1 MNENI
6 ITIELAYKK
15 FLDYLK
21 DIGRSHSTILAYG
34 ADLRQLKHSLE
45 KRGKNQIEEINIED
59 LRNFKKELKED
70 KGFSPKTISRKI
82 NSMRTFFRFLI
93 KEGLVEEN
101 LAKELEQPEI
111 KVKPPN
117 FLSKTEYRALR
128 DACRNDKRIFAIVE
142 LLLQTGVRVGEITN
156 IRVTDVGKNY
166 LYIRPHGKYKG
177 RKIPLNKAVKKAIE
191 DYLEERPE
199 TDSEFLFVTKNNTKL
214 LIRNIRTI
222 VDRYFEQAGIKDG
235 KLNDLRNTFIVHQLK
250 AGVPLTTVS
259 QLAGHKQITTTERY
273 LKLAKATNPKPPK
286 SEMAIL

>member
-6 ITIELAYKK
+6 TTVELAYKK
-15 FLDYLK
+15 FVAYLK
-21 DIGRSHSTILAYG
+21 DLGRSHSTILAYG

-45 KRGKNQIEEINIED
+45 KRGKKFVKDITVED
-59 LRNFKKELKED
+59 LRNFKQELKED
-70 KGFSPKTISRKI
+70 KEFSPKTISRKI

-93 KEGLVEEN
+93 KERLVEEN
-101 LAKELEQPEI
+101 LAEELEQPEI
-111 KVKPPN
+111 EVTPPN

-128 DACRNDKRIFAIVE
+128 DACRNDTRIYAIVE

-156 IRVTDVGKNY
+156 IRLEDIGKNY
-166 LYIRPHGKYKG
+166 LFIRPHGKYKG
-177 RKIPLNKAVKKAIE
+177 RKVPLNEAAKKAIE
-191 DYLEERPE
+191 NYLNEREE
-199 TDSEFLFVTKNNTKL
+199 TNSEFLFITKSGKKL

-259 QLAGHKQITTTERY
+259 RLAGHKQITTTERY
-273 LKLAKATNPKPPK
+273 LKLAKATSPKPPK
-286 SEMAIL
+286 SDLIQL